1 MEISTDNRCA
11 DDLLLEGLESE
22 FSRIEN
28 NFSKQPLL
36 IRSLQVFLDCHHK
49 NGQLETVTLKH
60 NNLNNFSWSRLKINE
75 YSKKIGNC
83 FIKIIPPIVVKL
95 ALVIYTIFVS
105 YIVGKE
111 RKDLESGVDQPL
123 TESPSLALLIFTCI
137 CMATLHALIKDG
149 SWPVK
154 YSKQNV
160 ECLLGHI
167 SKQIKESDLKKND
180 YLTVKARVLVE
191 LLDGRYRYENHRT
204 AAPLDVLE
212 GKTITLLQSS

>member
-28 NFSKQPLL
+28 NYSKQPLL

-83 FIKIIPPIVVKL
+83 FAKIIPSIVVKL
-95 ALVIYTIFVS
+95 AVAIYTIFFC
-105 YIVGKE
+105 YIIGLDKE
-111 RKDLESGVDQPL
+111 RERLHGRQPITKQSGFAI
-123 TESPSLALLIFTCI
+123 SLFTLI
-137 CMATLHALIKDG
+137 CMTTLYELIKDG
-149 SWPVK
+149 TWPVK
-154 YSKQNV
+154 YSKQKV
-160 ECLLGHI
+160 KCLLGHI
-167 SKQIKESDLKKND
+167 SKQITESDFKKND

-191 LLDGRYRYENHRT
+191 LLDGRYISDDRIAT
-204 AAPLDVLE
+204 PIDVLE